1 MLNESLFTAVMAE
14 LCCDL
19 PVCTGGVIV
28 AHCRNAV
35 YAISLT
41 EDQKFSVKATNWMG
55 EAFMAS
61 SFHLEGAI
69 DEARAQV
76 LAAR

>member
-1 MLNESLFTAVMAE
+1 MLNESLFADVSAE
-14 LCCDL
+14 LCCDSIS
-19 PVCTGGVIV
+19 CKGGVII
-28 AHCRNAV
+28 ANCRNAV

-41 EDQKFSVKATNWMG
+41 ENLEFSVRATNWKG

-69 DEARAQV
+69 ETARAQV